1 MRMPRNVQ
9 SARLASVLG
18 ALTGAAVGVTGIA
31 LTGVAVAHQALATPQ
46 AVLETTHLPPLLTA
60 LREPV
65 RLTFD
70 VHCIA
75 GGVEDP
81 ERGCDA
87 SGTAYIR
94 ETGSV
99 VFSAI
104 ALRPDESSGV
114 RQLTTVVPPEI
125 AASPDGFEYYA
136 ELRSAETGGS
146 LTMPSGGAE
155 APYRALP
162 LTAPIDVNLGSHA
175 FGATREGVRV
185 ASAPWGDGPSDVGLE
200 QGKSVGAI
208 GASAFDVDRSGTVL
222 VLDEAHGRVLRW
234 ARGAPTPTHVPLSVE
249 GQLADM
255 IVGDDGSI
263 YVLESVARPGR
274 RPLVRRFD
282 EYGRELDAV
291 ETAERASSQ
300 IRLGPTGPVVLQ
312 QPSSQWMPVAR
323 DGSPLAADRQRRAG
337 SNGRPLR
344 GGGEVVVLRQG
355 NEVRAAVVGNG
366 RIRSAWRIA
375 SSTPVGEVQLAQPL
389 GQRLA
394 LVVRLYSAMS
404 AEFAVLLLDQ
414 HGVAM
419 SFAVDATEWAETAP
433 LGRFRLVNGALYRL
447 GSDARHAFVDR
458 FDLEVR

>member
-1 MRMPRNVQ
+1 MRTPRNVR
-9 SARLASVLG
+9 SARLASSLG
-18 ALTGAAVGVTGIA
+18 VLTGAAVGIAAVA
-31 LTGVAVAHQALATPQ
+31 LTGVAVAYQALAPPR
-46 AVLETTHLPPLLTA
+46 AVLETTHLPPLLTVP
-60 LREPV
+60 REPV

-75 GGVEDP
+75 AGVEDP

-94 ETGSV
+94 QTGSL
-99 VFSAI
+99 VFSGI
-104 ALRPDESSGV
+104 SLRPDESSGV
-114 RQLTTVVPPEI
+114 RQLTTVVPPVI
-125 AASPDGFEYYA
+125 ASSLDGFEYYA
-136 ELRSAETGGS
+136 ELWSAATGGS

-162 LTAPIDVNLGSHA
+162 LTAAIDVNLGSHV
-175 FGATREGVRV
+175 FGATRDGARV
-185 ASAPWGDGPSDVGLE
+185 ASAPWGDGPFDAGLE

-222 VLDEAHGRVLRW
+222 VLDEAHQRILRW
-234 ARGAPTPTHVPLSVE
+234 ARGAKTPAHVPLSVD
-249 GQLADM
+249 GRLADM
-255 IVGDDGSI
+255 IVDEDGSI

-274 RPLVRRFD
+274 GPLVRRFD

-291 ETAERASSQ
+291 ETADRSSSQ
-300 IRLGPTGPVVLQ
+300 IRPGPAGPIVLQ

-323 DGSPLAADRQRRAG
+323 DGSPLAAERQRRAG

-389 GQRLA
+389 GERLV

-404 AEFAVLLLDQ
+404 AEFAVLILDQ
-414 HGVAM
+414 HGLAK
-419 SFAVDATEWAETAP
+419 SFAVDAAEWAETAP